1 MIIGILTIA
10 LMIPGANSLK
20 DKRQALKSLLENI
33 RHKFNVSAA
42 EVADNDTWRRAT
54 ISVACVSN
62 DRGMANRI
70 LDKVVDFAESNPV
83 ISIVSVELEFV

>member
-1 MIIGILTIA
+1 MVIGILTIA
-10 LMIPGANSLK
+10 LVIPGADSLK
-20 DKRQALKSLLENI
+20 DKRQVLKSLIENI
-33 RHKFNVSAA
+33 RNKFNVSVA

-54 ISVACVSN
+54 IGIACVSN